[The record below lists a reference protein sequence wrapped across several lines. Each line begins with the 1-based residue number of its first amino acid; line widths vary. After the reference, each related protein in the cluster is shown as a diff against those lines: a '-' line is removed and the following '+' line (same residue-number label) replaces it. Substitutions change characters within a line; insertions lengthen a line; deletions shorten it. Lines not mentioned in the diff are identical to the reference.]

1 MRILM
6 TSFADNSHFS
16 GSVPLAWALR
26 TAGHDVRVASQP
38 SLTDRIVGAGLTAVP
53 VGGDP
58 SLHTVLGAVGGEI
71 MAYHDEPDYLEKRHE
86 RLPFSFLKGHD
97 TVMTSLFY
105 SWINNDSM
113 VDELVDF
120 ARSWRPD
127 LVVWEPFTFAG
138 AIAARASGAAHARL
152 LSFPDLFGSTRRLFL
167 EQLAARG
174 DGQHD
179 DSLGAWLTWTLA
191 RHGCTFDEEIVTGQ
205 WTIDQVPPSV
215 RLSLGQPL
223 VPMRYLPYN
232 GQVPTVVPHWL
243 RTEPARPR
251 VCVTAGMTAR
261 DRAVPNAALARDV
274 FEAVRGLDVEVVA
287 TLDPAEVELL
297 PALPENVR
305 VVEHVP
311 LEVLLPTCATIVHH
325 GGAGTWATAAAA
337 GVPQISLGRQW
348 DSVYRSQRLQEL
360 GAGLYL
366 PPGGV
371 SARSVRS
378 SLLRILEEPEF
389 ARRAGLLREEIR
401 SAPSPHEVVEV
412 LERLTARHHG
422 RCPTTSAA

>member
-1 MRILM
+1 MRVLM
-6 TSFADNSHFS
+6 TSFAEDSHFS

-38 SLTDRIVGAGLTAVP
+38 ALTGTIVGAGLTAVP
-53 VGGDP
+53 VGGNP
-58 SLHTVLGAVGGEI
+58 ALHTVLGAVGGDI
-71 MAYHDEPDYLEKRHE
+71 MAYHSEPDYLEKRHE
-86 RLPFSFLKGHD
+86 QLPFSFLKGHD

-127 LVVWEPFTFAG
+127 LVIWEPFTFAG

-174 DGQHD
+174 FGQYD
-179 DSLGAWLTWTLA
+179 DSLGEWLAWTLA
-191 RHGCTFDEEIVTGQ
+191 RHGCAFDEEIVTGQ
-205 WTIDQVPPSV
+205 WSIDQMPPSV
-215 RLSLGQPL
+215 RLSLAQPL
-223 VPMRYLPYN
+223 VPMRYIPYN

-243 RTEPARPR
+243 RSEPPRPR
-251 VCVTAGMTAR
+251 ICVTAGMTAR
-261 DRAVPNAALARDV
+261 GSGPPHTALAEDV

-287 TLDPAEVELL
+287 TLTPAEREQVSA
-297 PALPENVR
+297 PAENVR
-305 VVEHVP
+305 VVDHVP
-311 LEVLLPTCATIVHH
+311 LDVLLPTCAAVVHH
-325 GGAGTWATAAAA
+325 GGAGTWATATAA
-337 GVPQISLGRQW
+337 GVPQISLGRVW
-348 DSVYRSQRLQEL
+348 DSVYRSQRLEEL

-371 SARSVRS
+371 SAQNIRSGLQR
-378 SLLRILEEPEF
+378 LLEEPEF
-389 ARRAGLLREEIR
+389 ARRADLLKEEVR
-401 SAPSPHEVVEV
+401 SAPSPNEVVEV
-412 LERLTARHHG
+412 LERLTERHHS
-422 RCPTTSAA
+422 RPVAAAS